1 MKESTKNYIIGAIGV
16 LTVINTILIFTV
28 DKGGRVIQPAN
39 TNTALVTPAES
50 KPEIKSFSPQDN
62 QRIEPQAEQMNVPS
76 GPSTTISFAEMN
88 HDFGSIRQDSKNTYV
103 FKFKNTGSNPL
114 IIQNAQ
120 GSCGCTVPK
129 YPKEPINPGGSG
141 EIEVEYSPGKQE
153 GNQSKTVTITAN
165 TEPNQTVLQ
174 IKANVEKI

>member
-1 MKESTKNYIIGAIGV
+1 MNETSKNYLLGAVAV
-16 LTVINTILIFTV
+16 LTVINTILIFTL
-28 DKGGRVIQPAN
+28 DKGGRVIETPTA
-39 TNTALVTPAES
+39 NTALVAPAET
-50 KPEIKSFSPQDN
+50 KPEMRSFSPQDN
-62 QRIEPQAEQMNVPS
+62 QRPEPQMEQPAVPA
-76 GPSTTISFAEMN
+76 GPTTTVSFAEMN
-88 HDFGSIRQDSKNTYV
+88 HDFGNVKQDTKNTYV

-129 YPKEPINPGGSG
+129 YPKEPINPGASG

-165 TEPNQTVLQ
+165 TEPVQTVLQ